1 MDEQSTTTKK
11 RRRRRRRP
19 PRPEGAPPASRGE
32 GTSDNAQPRADGA
45 KPSRRSRRS
54 RDRSRDA
61 GNDNPERRAAAPP
74 AQGGQGEG
82 RAEAAAAPAAKNN
95 RRRRRRGRNRSG
107 ETAAQTAQ
115 RPDGQRPAGG
125 AGREA
130 GATGEARAAQT
141 AGGNAEGTGPRRRK
155 RRTASDA
162 RKRTGGNQGAP
173 AAGRQGQPARG
184 NRRKPRR
191 GRDGGRAEP
200 AGPRLAIADIPTGE
214 LTLDNCRLVA
224 RGVFG
229 FSKLR
234 PEQLAAMEALC
245 AGRDTVAVLPT
256 GYGKSLIYQVLAL
269 LHDRPV
275 VTLFPLIALMQDQ
288 QRSLEHYRVP
298 AVRVDSTIGKR
309 DRAAALAR
317 IREGGRL
324 VIMTTPETLES
335 DDMRAALS
343 DMPPALLCVDEA
355 HCISEWGHEFR
366 PAYLRVGVERMALG
380 NPTVLALTATAT
392 PKVRDDIAARLQ
404 MDDPAVVTA
413 PAHRDNLR
421 LTVRNVPG
429 SIKLTAGARYL
440 RRLRRPG
447 IVYCAT
453 TKAVDEIYTAL
464 RRAGM
469 PAVRYHG
476 KMTKTER
483 VAAQNKFLKPRQRM
497 IMVAT
502 SAFGMGIDKPN
513 IRYIMHYQVPGSV
526 EQYVQEVGRAGRDGQ
541 PSYCILLY
549 DESDIDIQKRLAAK
563 SQVSPQQLSRLGNAL
578 AVWASVS
585 RSVAVKDLALSAE
598 CAPTACRALCAE
610 VEQAGLIERE
620 TGGAYR
626 ARVDAD
632 TLHAAVDELA
642 QRFAIAQREDMRRIN
657 GIIEYAQTKE
667 CRSAFIRRFFG
678 EEDPPVCGQCD
689 RCKA

>member
-1 MDEQSTTTKK
+1 GRSRAAGGAPDAVAADGSNTSDNAGGNAGSNTNAPRNEQERPGGSRSAK
-11 RRRRRRRP
+11 RRRRRR
-19 PRPEGAPPASRGE
+19 PRPDAATGV
-32 GTSDNAQPRADGA
+32 ADGNA
-45 KPSRRSRRS
+45 NGDGGARAGGKP
-54 RDRSRDA
+54 RDA
-61 GNDNPERRAAAPP
+61 
-74 AQGGQGEG
+74 
-82 RAEAAAAPAAKNN
+82 
-95 RRRRRRGRNRSG
+95 
-107 ETAAQTAQ
+107 Q
-115 RPDGQRPAGG
+115 R
-125 AGREA
+125 
-130 GATGEARAAQT
+130 
-141 AGGNAEGTGPRRRK
+141 
-155 RRTASDA
+155 
-162 RKRTGGNQGAP
+162 GAP
-173 AAGRQGQPARG
+173 ARKKRNDGARG
-184 NRRKPRR
+184 NRRK
-191 GRDGGRAEP
+191 GRAGREGREGGRAVP
-200 AGPRLAIADIPTGE
+200 RGPRLELADITPGE
-214 LTLDNCRLVA
+214 LTLEACQRVA

-229 FSKLR
+229 IERPR

-245 AGRDTVAVLPT
+245 QGRDTLAVLPT

-269 LHDRPV
+269 LHERPV

-288 QRSLEHYRVP
+288 QRALDFYRVP

-335 DDMRAALS
+335 EDMRAALA
-343 DMPPALLCVDEA
+343 DMPPALMCVDEA

-366 PAYLRVGVERMALG
+366 PAYLRVGVERAALG

-392 PKVRDDIAARLQ
+392 PKVRDDIAFRLQ
-404 MDDPAVVTA
+404 MNNPAVVTA

-429 SIKLTAGARYL
+429 SIKLTAAARYL

-464 RRAGM
+464 RRARM

-483 VAAQNKFLKPRQRM
+483 VASQNKFLKPRQRM

-526 EQYVQEVGRAGRDGQ
+526 EQYVQEVGRAGRDGL
-541 PSYCILLY
+541 PSYCILLF
-549 DESDIDIQKRLAAK
+549 DEADIEIQKRLAAK
-563 SQVSPQQLSRLGNAL
+563 SQVSPQQLARLGNAL
-578 AVWASVS
+578 AVWASVG

-598 CAPTACRALCAE
+598 VAPTACRALCAE

-620 TGGAYR
+620 STGVYK

-642 QRFAIAQREDMRRIN
+642 QRFAIAQREDARRIN
-657 GIIEYAQTKE
+657 GIVEYAQTKD

-678 EEDPPVCGQCD
+678 EEDPPKCGQCD
-689 RCKA
+689 RCKV

>member
-1 MDEQSTTTKK
+1 TSDNAGGNAGSNTNAPRNEQERPGGSRSAK
-11 RRRRRRRP
+11 RRRRRR
-19 PRPEGAPPASRGE
+19 PRPDAATGV
-32 GTSDNAQPRADGA
+32 ADGNA
-45 KPSRRSRRS
+45 SGDGGARAGGKP
-54 RDRSRDA
+54 RDA
-61 GNDNPERRAAAPP
+61 
-74 AQGGQGEG
+74 
-82 RAEAAAAPAAKNN
+82 
-95 RRRRRRGRNRSG
+95 
-107 ETAAQTAQ
+107 Q
-115 RPDGQRPAGG
+115 R
-125 AGREA
+125 
-130 GATGEARAAQT
+130 
-141 AGGNAEGTGPRRRK
+141 
-155 RRTASDA
+155 
-162 RKRTGGNQGAP
+162 GAP
-173 AAGRQGQPARG
+173 ARKKRNDGARG
-184 NRRKPRR
+184 NRRK
-191 GRDGGRAEP
+191 GRAGREGREGGRAVP
-200 AGPRLAIADIPTGE
+200 RGPRLELADITPGE
-214 LTLDNCRLVA
+214 LTLEACQRVA

-229 FSKLR
+229 IERPR

-245 AGRDTVAVLPT
+245 QGRDTLAVLPT

-269 LHDRPV
+269 LHERPV

-288 QRSLEHYRVP
+288 QRALDFYRVP

-335 DDMRAALS
+335 EDMRAALA
-343 DMPPALLCVDEA
+343 DMPPALMCVDEA

-366 PAYLRVGVERMALG
+366 PAYLRVGVERAALG

-392 PKVRDDIAARLQ
+392 PKVRDDIAFRLQ
-404 MDDPAVVTA
+404 MNNPAVVTA

-429 SIKLTAGARYL
+429 SIKLTAAARYL

-464 RRAGM
+464 RRARM

-483 VAAQNKFLKPRQRM
+483 VASQNKFLKPRQRM

-526 EQYVQEVGRAGRDGQ
+526 EQYVQEVGRAGRDGL
-541 PSYCILLY
+541 PSYCILLF
-549 DESDIDIQKRLAAK
+549 DEADIEIQKRLAAK
-563 SQVSPQQLSRLGNAL
+563 SQVSPQQLARLGNAL
-578 AVWASVS
+578 AVWASVG

-598 CAPTACRALCAE
+598 VAPTACRALCAE

-620 TGGAYR
+620 STGVYK

-642 QRFAIAQREDMRRIN
+642 QRFAIAQREDARRIN
-657 GIIEYAQTKE
+657 GIVEYAQTKD

-678 EEDPPVCGQCD
+678 EEDPPKCGQCD
-689 RCKA
+689 RCKV